1 LGLGYARVPMK
12 MFGSST
18 ATKTGGAFDPYA
30 TVSYGGGA
38 ATWSMAIPK
47 KHLIVI
53 VLTNLQGAS
62 PQNLAADI
70 ATLCEPSLVAG
81 VPH

>member
-1 LGLGYARVPMK
+1 MN
-12 MFGSST
+12 MFDSST
-18 ATKTGGAFDPYA
+18 ATKSGGAFGPNA

-38 ATWSMAIPK
+38 ATWAMAIPD

-62 PQNLAADI
+62 PQNIAADI
-70 ATLCEPSLVAG
+70 ATLYEPSLVAG
-81 VPH
+81 VH